1 MVAGIQT
8 SSEELFPPIIF
19 IGHRSNRLTSL
30 GINNYGRMEYRYG
43 YEEIDYVDGT
53 NDWVWNCPN
62 HVLFLRIREL
72 FDDELSSLYN
82 VLPADCWSATSLI
95 NQFNDWQM
103 QFPEELWRLDIQRKY
118 IRTYTESYVN
128 GPAYP
133 EFLTERANG
142 RKKTQ
147 RAQFEKSQEK
157 YMASKFGSTVAAAD
171 DIILRCSVPNTTLV
185 VPANFDMHL
194 TPYAYMYLNVKYNTS
209 PPIRVRAVPNQEYTI
224 EYTGDVADIIEI
236 YSASCLK
243 SVGDLSACYLTNGTF
258 ANATKIRELVLGNGT
273 EGYNNTNVMTLG
285 LGSNGLLNK
294 LDIRNMSGLT
304 HSLELSGLK
313 NLEELYASGSGV
325 SGVVFAD
332 GGNIRIVEI
341 PGVGSLSMKNLNYLT
356 DDNFDM
362 ESYEGLSKLVAENS
376 KLDILSVLDK
386 STNLYQVRLIG
397 IDWDLEDTTL
407 LERLYALAGVTNTG
421 ANSDQSVL
429 AGAVHVPIIK
439 EKQFNDYKAA
449 WTDLDIT
456 YNTLVNQFSVT
467 YQNYDGTVLDI
478 QYVDKGTLP
487 VDPLTR
493 EENPIDTPTKP
504 STVSTDFTF
513 AGWDSEPVAAFEN
526 QVITATYSEAIRQ
539 YTVKYVSKGATLQE
553 TVADYGTIVQYEGEI
568 PTYTAE
574 EVAYKYYLFDGWDQ
588 GGYVNGDKTINAVF
602 DSCEYSANYFD
613 GKSLGTMRPVEIYTM
628 TKLGLEQNYIQSK
641 DAVAIQLGYDVS
653 YSDIEE
659 KVLISEKTVFNGT
672 NYIDTNEAIM
682 SIDRDFVIAI
692 DYEFDDNNTN
702 GNTLMQCFSDSQTSG
717 LRLWYNSG
725 TKLAW
730 GTNSMNAPAINNR
743 EMMVL
748 RHVKGEKGLHVYISN
763 TTSSE
768 SFYQEIDAAQIM
780 THNGTLVFGCSK
792 ADDGVYEKYG
802 YGTIYWSKIWY
813 TDLGDDIC
821 AQIAY
826 WPHENINFEMCG
838 FRRYYLS
845 DNASKR
851 CSMSLLASNV
861 LGQKMYLNNSQATT
875 GGWAAFSLNPYLNT
889 RIYDAFPYQWKQLL
903 KKVTVKSSIG
913 DQSTELSSS
922 DCYINIPS
930 AAEMSSSITEEPYYS
945 EGTAIDYFTTNASRI
960 CYDKDGNAISYFTR
974 SPNAKYSNYIYVVST
989 SGELSGFNYANSQ
1002 HHVRIMISI

>member
-1 MVAGIQT
+1 
-8 SSEELFPPIIF
+8 
-19 IGHRSNRLTSL
+19 
-30 GINNYGRMEYRYG
+30 MEYRYG

-72 FDDELSSLYN
+72 FDDELSALYN
-82 VLPADCWSATSLI
+82 VLPADCWSANSLI
-95 NQFNDWQM
+95 TQFNNWQM

-147 RAQFEKSQEK
+147 RAQFEKNQEK

-171 DIILRCSVPNTTLV
+171 DIILRCSIPNTTLA
-185 VPANFDMHL
+185 VPASFDMHL
-194 TPYAYMYLNVKYNTS
+194 TPYSYMYLNVKYNTS

-258 ANATKIRELVLGNGT
+258 ANATKLRELVLGNGT
-273 EGYNNTNVMTLG
+273 DGYNNTNVMTLG

-313 NLEELYASGSGV
+313 NLEELYASGSGI

-362 ESYEGLSKLVAENS
+362 ESYNGLSKLVAENS

-397 IDWDLEDTTL
+397 IDWDLEDTAL
-407 LERLYALAGVTNTG
+407 LDRIYALAGVTNTG

-487 VDPLTR
+487 VDPITR
-493 EENPIDTPTKP
+493 EDNPIEIPTKP
-504 STVSTDFTF
+504 SSVSTDFTF
-513 AGWDSEPVAAFEN
+513 SGWDSEPVAAFEN
-526 QVITATYSEAIRQ
+526 QVITATYSETIRK

-588 GGYVNGDKTINAVF
+588 GGYVTGDKTINAVF

-613 GKSLGTMRPVEIYTM
+613 GKTLGTMRPVEIYAM
-628 TKLGLEQNYIQSK
+628 TKLGLEQQYISSK
-641 DAVAIQLGYDVS
+641 DSIAIQLGYDVS

-659 KVLISEKTVFNGT
+659 KVLISDKTVFNGM

-682 SIDRDFVIAI
+682 SIDRDFVLAI
-692 DYEFDDNNTN
+692 DYEFDSGNSN
-702 GNTLMQCFSDSQTSG
+702 GNTLMQCFSGYQNSG
-717 LRLWYNSG
+717 LKLWYGGEKDSG
-725 TKLAW
+725 NAKLNW
-730 GTNSMNAPAINNR
+730 GTNSLNVPGTNNR
-743 EMMVL
+743 EMIVL
-748 RHVKGEKGLHVYISN
+748 RHVKGENGLHVYASN
-763 TTSSE
+763 TTSNT
-768 SFYQEIDAAQIM
+768 SFYQELDVMQSM
-780 THNGTLVFGCSK
+780 THNSTLVFGCSK
-792 ADDGVYEKYG
+792 LSDGVYNNYG

-813 TDLGDDIC
+813 ADLGDDIC
-821 AQIAY
+821 NQIAC

-838 FRRYYLS
+838 FKRYYLS
-845 DNASKR
+845 DNSSR
-851 CSMSLLASNV
+851 LCSMSLLASGV
-861 LGQKMYLNNSQATT
+861 LGQMMQLSNLDNTT
-875 GGWAAFSLNPYLNT
+875 GGWAAFSLNSYLNT
-889 RIYDAFPYQWKQLL
+889 RIYNAFPYQWKQLL
-903 KKVTVKSSIG
+903 KKVNVKSSIG
-913 DQSTELSSS
+913 NKSMELSSS
-922 DCYINIPS
+922 DCYIYIPS
-930 AAEMSSSITEEPYYS
+930 VGEMSAKMIDEPYYS
-945 EGTAIDYFTTNASRI
+945 ETNQIGVIDYFTTDESRI
-960 CYDKDGNAISYFTR
+960 CYDKDGNAVSYFTR
-974 SPNAKYSNYIYVVST
+974 SPNAQYSNYVYSINKDGTLY
-989 SGELSGFNYANSQ
+989 GYEYA
-1002 HHVRIMISI
+1002 HYDRYVRIMISI